1 MIFKKQMKHLRN
13 RGVILVAQLF
23 KVKEID
29 VKFYEEQL
37 KEFLPD
43 NIIDIH
49 THIWLDK
56 FRVNEERID
65 NLLIRSATW
74 PSRVAKDNSI
84 EDLIQTYKLMFPNKE
99 VTPLIFGHPITELDI
114 TKSNNYVRECSE
126 KYRFPSLILS
136 VPKWS
141 GTELEE
147 QIIRDGFLGS
157 KVYLNYAKSYIPQNE
172 IRILDFLPI
181 HQLEVLNKHG
191 WIVMLHIPRNKRLK
205 DPVNLAQLLEIE
217 KNYPRIKMI
226 VAHVG
231 RAYCMEDVGD
241 AFEVLAETKN
251 MVFDFSANTNQ
262 FVFEKLIEAV
272 GPRRI
277 LFGSDMPILRMRM
290 RRICENGN
298 YVNLV
303 PKGLYG
309 DISGDVHM
317 REVDGADAEKL
328 TYFMYEEIA
337 AFKRAAASTKLKRE
351 DIEDIFYNNAARILG
366 L

>member
-1 MIFKKQMKHLRN
+1 M
-13 RGVILVAQLF
+13 AQLF
-23 KVKEID
+23 EVKEID

-43 NIIDIH
+43 QIIDIH
-49 THIWLDK
+49 THVWLNK
-56 FRVNEERID
+56 FRVKEED
-65 NLLIRSATW
+65 ACNMPVRSATW
-74 PSRVAKDNSI
+74 PSLVAKDNSV
-84 EDLIQTYKLMFPNKE
+84 EDLIQTYKLMFPDKK
-99 VTPLIFGHPITELDI
+99 VTPLIFGHPLIEYDI
-114 TKSNNYVRECSE
+114 AKSNDYIEECS
-126 KYRFPSLILS
+126 KRFGFPSLILS
-136 VPKWS
+136 IPEWS
-141 GTELEE
+141 GAELEE
-147 QIIRDGFLGS
+147 KIIRGGFLGS
-157 KVYLNYAKSYIPQNE
+157 KVYLNYAKPYIPQNE
-172 IRILDFLPI
+172 IRIFDFLPE
-181 HQLEVLNKHG
+181 HQLDVLNKHG
-191 WIVMLHIPRNKRLK
+191 WIVMLHLPRNKRLK

-217 KNYPRIKMI
+217 QNYPRLKLV

-231 RAYCMEDVGD
+231 RTYCPEDVGD
-241 AFEVLAETKN
+241 AFEVLTGTKN

-262 FVFEKLIEAV
+262 FVFERLIETV
-272 GPRRI
+272 GASRI

-309 DISGDVHM
+309 NISGDVHM

-337 AFKRAAASTKLKRE
+337 AFKHAAASMELKKE
-351 DIEDIFYNNAARILG
+351 DIENIFYNNAVSILG